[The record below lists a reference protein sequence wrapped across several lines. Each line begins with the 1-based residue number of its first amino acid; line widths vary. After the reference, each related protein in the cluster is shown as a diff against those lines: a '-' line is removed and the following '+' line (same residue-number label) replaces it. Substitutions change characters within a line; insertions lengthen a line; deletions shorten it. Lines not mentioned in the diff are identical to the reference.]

1 MSSQATEY
9 FSDHELEFYL
19 QVPTD
24 SQILRGSTNCGE
36 VKQFYVSTHRTHS
49 IPGDIDDNDDSM
61 KIDDPPA
68 KKESARPAPRP
79 TGATRDHTCGKAPTG
94 VSSNHRCGGGGET
107 GKGKIKRLVLEI
119 PKPLTPKV
127 SSVNASC
134 ENYVHRHCSAFVDIL
149 SKGSNDLSPI
159 KQAKGKE
166 REIVIDQHSP
176 RVPEPSPRPPTI
188 SAPSRMRDE
197 EGMYFIPHVSR
208 VSEYGTLP
216 SLSTSNEDTPECSIT
231 NGATVSV
238 SKHPYQRSSHA
249 QNYIVD
255 AFQYPDAIPIESD
268 SDDPNE
274 DAEITFA
281 TDSSFVSTQERSFDP
296 VPDSKGTS
304 LNSIGSVNS
313 PSTRKRAPSPTRDSP
328 RANKSP
334 RTPANRSPISRPLAL
349 EPSSRAPEV
358 VVCKQSNPQHS
369 FNSLLE
375 RAWKTPMLSPHV
387 IAHFPELQPLF
398 DDPGRGVG
406 WGVQWTLARGVKRG
420 DWTVSDIRNKI
431 DRLSGPDGEKLHLV
445 SSIMRERDSKSLDNT
460 IGKELDREQAAIVE
474 NKGRGLGLMGEWRGA
489 ENWYGGRVQF
499 VATLEQARDKKY
511 ELHLEPIEMKRSN
524 RYSRLL
530 GSRRMLQIRLQV
542 NLHTP
547 EDKDALIAFLSKS
560 FVLNGRIFLPIP
572 PKDNVLYAIEVNAD
586 YGRESQAKLGD
597 HFRWTLGQ
605 FLDWHNSIEGN
616 DNQAVAKFFTRIA
629 LGLSVSV
636 PALEFEPDRIL
647 YIDDEVAPDCSV
659 CSKDK
664 PPAEKVLTDGCGY
677 INRAALAAIAKY
689 LGFSKIPAA
698 VQGRIAGA
706 KGLWMLKPDD
716 EDPIPTIWIRHSQNK
731 INCRTL
737 DRAHCIFELLSTS
750 RPSSTISLSQQSVVN
765 LWFNGVEDDTL
776 IKLMEDGLKE
786 LVESLT
792 SWGKEAT
799 DMPRLWDTI
808 NQLNGVTTSRVSKVA
823 ASKSRAVGITGRE
836 FSSNKSSFYGDSSG
850 KAGEASNK
858 ADSGIEESNGSRD
871 PHSGLPKAWAEVAM
885 EMLQSGFFP
894 CENRYLADKIK
905 YLLKSAVEKYVEKCH
920 IPLSEGHGFDCLVVP
935 DPFGIL
941 APDEIYY
948 RSSEGFVNPETL
960 LTESV
965 LTGEV
970 LIGRYPVRLPSDI
983 QKVKAVDKPELG
995 KWQDVIVV
1003 PIQPISDK
1011 HKGLMSFMSILGG
1024 GDLDGDNAFVIRHP
1038 ELVPSFN
1045 KKPLTLPPANLD
1057 ENFQSEKKRTTAFA
1071 RDIRHLIDNNNV
1083 VDAQREFYRVALSGF
1098 TDSKVGIYSGWHD
1111 NAAAAHGYDSP
1122 QAIRLAH
1129 IFTALLDGG
1138 KTGVLLKS
1146 GIKKQDDDADRK
1158 IKDRPSPGFILTRLR
1173 KFGNRLSND
1182 ALAQYDRKID
1192 QLSKKPSPDDPLLLP
1207 MRTVEALITQ
1217 AKADLDALVH
1227 EECLCK
1233 VEGNQPSTCD
1243 RCKKQI
1249 IAQAKYGHLRGDFE
1263 RVKRRVDEI
1272 FSQWI
1277 ASFSKSSPS
1286 NEPTSPSKRARDRA
1300 KIQASKSSVTYN
1312 FQQPIPSQ
1320 SDFFPE
1326 DAVKVAYAYSK
1337 SLAFGF
1343 DVAFQS
1349 LTHLKATTCHG
1360 GAVSSTR
1367 TFDGLRN
1374 MGGAARKLF

>member
-1 MSSQATEY
+1 M
-9 FSDHELEFYL
+9 
-19 QVPTD
+19 
-24 SQILRGSTNCGE
+24 
-36 VKQFYVSTHRTHS
+36 
-49 IPGDIDDNDDSM
+49 
-61 KIDDPPA
+61 
-68 KKESARPAPRP
+68 
-79 TGATRDHTCGKAPTG
+79 
-94 VSSNHRCGGGGET
+94 
-107 GKGKIKRLVLEI
+107 RLVKATFIAIAALS
-119 PKPLTPKV
+119 LTSFKV
-127 SSVNASC
+127 
-134 ENYVHRHCSAFVDIL
+134 
-149 SKGSNDLSPI
+149 SNDLSPI

-166 REIVIDQHSP
+166 REIIIDRYSP
-176 RVPEPSPRPPTI
+176 RVPEPPPRPQTI
-188 SAPSRMRDE
+188 STPSRMRDE
-197 EGMYFIPHVSR
+197 EGMYLTTPTKILQSVVSR
-208 VSEYGTLP
+208 TAQQSPFP
-216 SLSTSNEDTPECSIT
+216 STPTRGHHTVTPKTTSSTRFKS
-231 NGATVSV
+231 
-238 SKHPYQRSSHA
+238 SKR
-249 QNYIVD
+249 
-255 AFQYPDAIPIESD
+255 YPDAIPIESD

-281 TDSSFVSTQERSFDP
+281 TDSSFVSTQERNFDP

-304 LNSIGSVNS
+304 MNSIGSVNS

-334 RTPANRSPISRPLAL
+334 RTPAHRSPISRPLAL
-349 EPSSRAPEV
+349 APSSEAPEV
-358 VVCKQSNPQHS
+358 VVCKQFNPPQPLD
-369 FNSLLE
+369 SLLE
-375 RAWKTPMLSPHV
+375 RVWKTPMLSPHV

-398 DDPGRGVG
+398 DDPARGVG
-406 WGVQWTLARGVKRG
+406 WGVQWTLVRGVKRG
-420 DWTVSDIRNKI
+420 DWTVSDIINKI

-445 SSIMRERDSKSLDNT
+445 SSIMRERDSKSLDNA
-460 IGKELDREQAAIVE
+460 IGQELDREQAAIME
-474 NKGRGLGLMGEWRGA
+474 NKGRGLGLMGEWHGA
-489 ENWYGGRVQF
+489 QNWYGGGVQF
-499 VATLEQARDKKY
+499 VATLEQTRDRKY

-547 EDKDALIAFLSKS
+547 EDKEALIAFLSKS

-597 HFRWTLGQ
+597 HYPMDPR
-605 FLDWHNSIEGN
+605 
-616 DNQAVAKFFTRIA
+616 V
-629 LGLSVSV
+629 
-636 PALEFEPDRIL
+636 
-647 YIDDEVAPDCSV
+647 
-659 CSKDK
+659 DK

-677 INRAALAAIAKY
+677 INRAALAAIAKH

-716 EDPIPTIWIRHSQNK
+716 EDPVPTIWIRHSQNK

-750 RPSSTISLSQQSVVN
+750 RPSSPISLSQQSVMN
-765 LWFNGVEDDTL
+765 LWFNGVE
-776 IKLMEDGLKE
+776 
-786 LVESLT
+786 VEYSHQ
-792 SWGKEAT
+792 EAT

-823 ASKSRAVGITGRE
+823 AGKSRCC
-836 FSSNKSSFYGDSSG
+836 SG
-850 KAGEASNK
+850 KASEAGNK

-894 CENRYLADKIK
+894 CENKYLADKIK
-905 YLLKSAVEKYVEKCH
+905 YLLKNAVEKYIEKCH

-935 DPFGIL
+935 DPFGVL

-948 RSSEGFVNPETL
+948 RPSEGFVNPETM

-1003 PIQPISDK
+1003 PIQPISDE

-1038 ELVPSFN
+1038 KLVPPFD
-1045 KKPLTLPPANLD
+1045 KKPLTLPPPDLD
-1057 ENFQSEKKRTTAFA
+1057 DNFQSEKIRTTAFA
-1071 RDIRHLIDNNNV
+1071 KDIRRLVDNNNII
-1083 VDAQREFYRVALSGF
+1083 DAQREFYRVALSGF
-1098 TDSKVGIYSGWHD
+1098 TDSKVGIYSVWCD
-1111 NAAAAHGYDSP
+1111 NAVAAHGYDSP

-1138 KTGVLLKS
+1138 KTGVLLKP
-1146 GIKKQDDDADRK
+1146 GVKKKDDEADRK
-1158 IKDRPSPGFILTRLR
+1158 IKDRPSPGFILTILR
-1173 KFGNRLSND
+1173 KFGKRLSND
-1182 ALAQYDRKID
+1182 ALAQYDRRID

-1207 MRTVEALITQ
+1207 LKSVEALITQ
-1217 AKADLDALVH
+1217 AKADLNALVQ

-1233 VEGNQPSTCD
+1233 VEGNKPSTCD
-1243 RCKKQI
+1243 RCRKKI
-1249 IAQAKYGHLRGDFE
+1249 VAQAKYDHLRGDLE

-1277 ASFSKSSPS
+1277 ASFSKSSAS
-1286 NEPTSPSKRARDRA
+1286 TEPTSPSKRARDRA
-1300 KIQASKSSVTYN
+1300 QIQASKNSVTYN
-1312 FQQPIPSQ
+1312 FSQPISSQ

-1326 DAVKVAYAYSK
+1326 DEVKVAYAYSK

-1343 DVAFQS
+1343 EVAFQS
-1349 LTHLKATTCHG
+1349 LTHRKAMTCHG